1 MNPDDEAVLLLYL
14 YGELDADERAVLEA
28 RLSGDPLLRHQLA
41 ELRRD
46 LSQVEQVLHLPEPD
60 SGFEDRLWRKLE
72 PKLHMLNADQAA
84 SPVLRSTPDL
94 HGRRRV
100 QFRSRVHVYSAWAAT
115 VVLALS
121 LGLWLGA
128 RHGAATL
135 DGDKVL
141 AAQLSAHLRTT
152 EQVFLLAQHEPQSG
166 ALAGELAR
174 GLMDSHRVYAAAA
187 ERAGR
192 PQLAHALREM
202 EPVLLELATA
212 PEHTVDALL
221 QQAITDADLPFKA
234 RSAAWAVQQ
243 TQSPAP
249 RPRG

>member
-1 MNPDDEAVLLLYL
+1 MSASLESLLVANRGEIACRIFATARAMGIRTIAVFSDADAKAKHVREADEAV
-14 YGELDADERAVLEA
+14 
-28 RLSGDPLLRHQLA
+28 HI
-41 ELRRD
+41 
-46 LSQVEQVLHLPEPD
+46 
-60 SGFEDRLWRKLE
+60 
-72 PKLHMLNADQAA
+72 
-84 SPVLRSTPDL
+84 
-94 HGRRRV
+94 
-100 QFRSRVHVYSAWAAT
+100 
-115 VVLALS
+115 
-121 LGLWLGA
+121 
-128 RHGAATL
+128 GAAPASESYL
-135 DGDKVL
+135 RGDKVL